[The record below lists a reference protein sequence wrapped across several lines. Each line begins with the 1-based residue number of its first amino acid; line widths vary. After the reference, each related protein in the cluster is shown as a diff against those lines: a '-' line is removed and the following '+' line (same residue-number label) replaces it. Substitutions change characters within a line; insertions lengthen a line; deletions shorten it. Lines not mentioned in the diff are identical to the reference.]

1 MAKAR
6 IDWGSVLAALIL
18 SLVYALLSRLLLSG
32 AIALPGLWLWAGAPG
47 LALVFA
53 LRTALQL
60 CSVLII
66 GAVLMSWLQRGSAIE
81 AMLSR
86 LVNPL
91 LAPLR
96 RAVPPIGGLDLT
108 PMLLLLVLQVGVMLL
123 Q

>member
-1 MAKAR
+1 M
-6 IDWGSVLAALIL
+6 
-18 SLVYALLSRLLLSG
+18 LSG